1 MYPNFILIGIDT
13 LRADHL
19 GCYGYVRNTSPNIDR
34 IAGEG
39 VLFKNAFANG
49 IPTHPAWTTILTGA
63 HPLRHKI
70 VTHMGEVQ
78 LSKSI
83 PMVQEV
89 LRKNGY
95 VTVAVDNMF
104 LKYGSFYKWFTRGF
118 NIYSHPGGIPAPE
131 AGLKVQAENVTEIS
145 LKILQKLL
153 EKKKPFF
160 LFLHYWDPHAPY
172 KPPSPF
178 NRLFWKKDFPENES
192 LLDFMISQ
200 YDGEIAY
207 CDSEVGRLLEF
218 LSDNGLFDKTIIIVT
233 ADHGENLMEH
243 GNYMGHRGLYDCITR
258 IPLIIRFP
266 NKEYKGVIDS
276 FAQHIDITPTILT
289 MIDAKI
295 PSTVDGISLI
305 NVIENKKKVKEILMV
320 ENTLEKAMALRTMEW
335 KLIIHLGKTPE
346 EIPSGYVRL
355 YNILKD
361 RMERINLASHEL
373 KVVKNL
379 KKRLDEKVEKIL
391 AGGEN
396 PLLIQSIRTKKI
408 KAYSEAKSL
417 IELYGLLMQEKEDKT
432 I

>member
-39 VLFKNAFANG
+39 ILFKNAFANG

-95 VTVAVDNMF
+95 ATVAVDNMF

-153 EKKKPFF
+153 EEKKPFF

-178 NRLFWKKDFPENES
+178 NRLFWKKDFPGNES

-305 NVIENKKKVKEILMV
+305 NVIENKKKVKEVLMV
-320 ENTLEKAMALRTMEW
+320 ENTLEKAMALRTMKW

-379 KKRLDEKVEKIL
+379 KKRLDETVEKIL

-432 I
+432 N

>member
-13 LRADHL
+13 LPADHL

-153 EKKKPFF
+153 EEKKPFF

-305 NVIENKKKVKEILMV
+305 NVIENKKKVKEVLMV

-379 KKRLDEKVEKIL
+379 KKRLDETVEKIL
-391 AGGEN
+391 TGGEN

>member
-63 HPLRHKI
+63 HPLRHRI
-70 VTHMGEVQ
+70 ITHMGEVQ

-83 PMVQEV
+83 PMIQEI

-95 VTVAVDNMF
+95 ITATVDNMF

-172 KPPSPF
+172 KPPCPF

-207 CDSEVGRLLEF
+207 CDNEVGRLLEF

-276 FAQHIDITPTILT
+276 FAQHIDITPTILA

-295 PSTVDGISLI
+295 PSTVNGISLI
-305 NVIENKKKVKEILMV
+305 NVIENKKKVKEVLMV

-379 KKRLDEKVEKIL
+379 RKRLDETVEIIL

-396 PLLIQSIRTKKI
+396 PLLMQSIRTKKI

-417 IELYGLLMQEKEDKT
+417 IELYGLIMQEREDKT

>member
-1 MYPNFILIGIDT
+1 
-13 LRADHL
+13 
-19 GCYGYVRNTSPNIDR
+19 
-34 IAGEG
+34 
-39 VLFKNAFANG
+39 
-49 IPTHPAWTTILTGA
+49 
-63 HPLRHKI
+63 
-70 VTHMGEVQ
+70 MGEVQ

-153 EKKKPFF
+153 KEKKPFF

-172 KPPSPF
+172 KPPFPF

-289 MIDAKI
+289 MLDAKI

-305 NVIENKKKVKEILMV
+305 NVIENKKKVKEVLMV

-346 EIPSGYVRL
+346 EIPSGYIRL

-379 KKRLDEKVEKIL
+379 KKRLDETVEKIL
-391 AGGEN
+391 TGGEN

-417 IELYGLLMQEKEDKT
+417 IELYGLLMQEKGDKT

>member
-153 EKKKPFF
+153 EEKKPFF

-305 NVIENKKKVKEILMV
+305 NVIENKKKVKEVLMV

>member
-95 VTVAVDNMF
+95 ATVAVDNMF

-153 EKKKPFF
+153 EEKKPFF

-178 NRLFWKKDFPENES
+178 NRLFWKKDFPGNES

-305 NVIENKKKVKEILMV
+305 NVIENKKKVKEVLMV
-320 ENTLEKAMALRTMEW
+320 ENTLEKAMALRTMKW

-379 KKRLDEKVEKIL
+379 KKRLDETVEKIL

-396 PLLIQSIRTKKI
+396 PLLIQSTRTKKI

-432 I
+432 N

>member
-153 EKKKPFF
+153 KEKKPFF

-305 NVIENKKKVKEILMV
+305 NVIENKKKVKEVLMV

>member
-39 VLFKNAFANG
+39 VLFKNAFTNG

-153 EKKKPFF
+153 EEKKPFF

-305 NVIENKKKVKEILMV
+305 NVIENKKKVKEVLMV

>member
-39 VLFKNAFANG
+39 ILFKNAFANG

-95 VTVAVDNMF
+95 ATVAVDNMF

-153 EKKKPFF
+153 EEKKPFF

-178 NRLFWKKDFPENES
+178 NRLFWKKDFPGNES

-305 NVIENKKKVKEILMV
+305 NVIENKKKVKEVLMV
-320 ENTLEKAMALRTMEW
+320 ENTLEKAMALRTMKW

-379 KKRLDEKVEKIL
+379 KKRLDETVEKIL

-396 PLLIQSIRTKKI
+396 PLLIQSTRTKKI

-432 I
+432 N

>member
-153 EKKKPFF
+153 EEKKPFF

-305 NVIENKKKVKEILMV
+305 NVIENKKKVKEVLMV
-320 ENTLEKAMALRTMEW
+320 ENTLEKAMALRTVEW

-396 PLLIQSIRTKKI
+396 PLLIQSTRTKKI